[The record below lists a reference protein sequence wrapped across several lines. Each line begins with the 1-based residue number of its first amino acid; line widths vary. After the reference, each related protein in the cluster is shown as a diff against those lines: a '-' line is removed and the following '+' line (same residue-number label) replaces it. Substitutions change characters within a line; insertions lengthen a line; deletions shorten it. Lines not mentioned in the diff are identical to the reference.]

1 MLMSTDQRAPQGLDP
16 SSVGQ
21 LTHDAAMQATAERA
35 AERAVAR
42 VVATGRWGT
51 EDKTHHEVEK
61 LRLEIKSLKRA
72 GITTA
77 ASIITAAA
85 ALIGVYLQS
94 SVAEAKKQL
103 AALEVAQARYAVDS
117 LRREQDRFG
126 REVAT
131 AQATLSNLKAER
143 DAVAASLDS
152 AQAQVGHLVVAVGNL
167 PDDAQRRELVRGVER
182 LRTSVENAASVT
194 DVQRAQEDT
203 AGRSILATPSGA
215 TGAATGAAR
224 PLSAITVDVFYLRDA
239 PGQRERA
246 DRVRDHL
253 IATGALHDV
262 RLKSA
267 GATYLRALGVTATEI
282 RYDSDERAVAEA
294 LLKLLEG
301 EAAAAGTTLRSVP
314 SRTPNYLSLF
324 LTPPAAPGGRS

>member
-1 MLMSTDQRAPQGLDP
+1 MMSTGQRAPQRLDP

-21 LTHDAAMQATAERA
+21 LTHDAALQATAERA
-35 AERAVAR
+35 AERAVAQ
-42 VVATGRWGT
+42 VVAHAGRWGA

-77 ASIITAAA
+77 ASIVTAAA
-85 ALIGVYLQS
+85 ALMGVYLQS

-103 AALEVAQARYAVDS
+103 AALEVAQARFMVDS
-117 LRREQDRFG
+117 LRREQDRFS

-143 DAVAASLDS
+143 DVAAASLDS
-152 AQAQVGHLVVAVGNL
+152 AQAQIGRVALAVGNL
-167 PDDAQRRELVRGVER
+167 PDDAQRRELVHGVER

-194 DVQRAQEDT
+194 AVQRAQEDT
-203 AGRSILATPSGA
+203 AGRTILATP
-215 TGAATGAAR
+215 TAATSAA
-224 PLSAITVDVFYLRDA
+224 PALSKITVDVFYLRDA
-239 PGQRERA
+239 PGERERA

-253 IATGALHDV
+253 VATGALREV

-282 RYDSDERAVAEA
+282 RYDSDERPVAEE
-294 LLKLLEG
+294 LLQLLRG
-301 EAAAAGTTLRSVP
+301 EQDAAGTTLRSIP

-324 LTPPAAPGGRS
+324 LTPPATPGGRS

>member
-1 MLMSTDQRAPQGLDP
+1 MPMSTDQRAPQGLDP

-42 VVATGRWGT
+42 AVATGRWGA

-77 ASIITAAA
+77 ASLVTAAA
-85 ALIGVYLQS
+85 AILGVYLQS

-126 REVAT
+126 KEVAT

-152 AQAQVGHLVVAVGNL
+152 AQAQVGRLVVAVGNL
-167 PDDAQRRELVRGVER
+167 PDDAQRRELVRGVEH

-203 AGRSILATPSGA
+203 AGRAILATP
-215 TGAATGAAR
+215 GAATSTVRA
-224 PLSAITVDVFYLRDA
+224 LSTFTVDVFYLRDA

-253 IATGALHDV
+253 IATGMLHDV

-267 GATYLRALGVTATEI
+267 GATYLRALGVTASEI
-282 RYDSDERAVAEA
+282 RYDSDERGVAEE
-294 LLKLLEG
+294 LLKLLQG
-301 EAAAAGTTLRSVP
+301 EAAAAGTTLRAIP

-324 LTPPAAPGGRS
+324 LTPPTGGGS

>member
-16 SSVGQ
+16 SSVGR
-21 LTHDAAMQATAERA
+21 LTHDAALQATAERA

-72 GITTA
+72 SITTA
-77 ASIITAAA
+77 ASIVTAAA

-152 AQAQVGHLVVAVGNL
+152 AQAQVGRLVVAVGNL
-167 PDDAQRRELVRGVER
+167 PDDAQRRELVSGVER
-182 LRTSVENAASVT
+182 LRTSVENAAVVT

-203 AGRSILATPSGA
+203 AGRAILATPS
-215 TGAATGAAR
+215 AATGTGGA
-224 PLSAITVDVFYLRDA
+224 LSAITVDVFYLRDA

-246 DRVRDHL
+246 TRVREQL
-253 IATGALHDV
+253 LATGALRDV

-267 GATYLRALGVTATEI
+267 GPTYLRALGVTATEI

-294 LLKLLEG
+294 LLKLLQG
-301 EAAAAGTTLRSVP
+301 DQDAAGTTLRSIP
-314 SRTPNYLSLF
+314 SRTPSYLSLF
-324 LTPPAAPGGRS
+324 LTPPATAGGRS